1 MRRRGFIKL
10 LGGAAATWSL
20 SVGPGYGDRL
30 RRIGVLS
37 SLAETDLEGKSWDAT
52 FRKRLDELGWVDGRN
67 VHIDYR
73 WGAGSVERLQLFAKE
88 LIRLN
93 PEVVLTIATPAT
105 AAMQR
110 ETHTIPIVFA
120 PVSDPIGS
128 GFVVSLSNPGGNI
141 TGFINIEASL
151 SGKWIE
157 LIREVSPRVGMM
169 FNPDT
174 APYARYYLDTFRSAA
189 SVIAVEPI
197 EVPVHSGAEVEA
209 FLTEFGSETGA
220 GLVVMPDTSL
230 QLFRQTIIA
239 LAGRYHLPAIYG
251 FGFFAADGGLM
262 SYGIDVADLFRGV
275 AMWTAF

>member
-1 MRRRGFIKL
+1 MRRREFIKL

-20 SVGPGYGDRL
+20 SAAPGRGDQL
-30 RRIGVLS
+30 RRISVLS

-93 PEVVLTIATPAT
+93 PEVVLTVATPAT

-128 GFVVSLSNPGGNI
+128 GFVVSLSNPSGNI

-151 SGKWIE
+151 SAKWIE
-157 LIREVSPRVGMM
+157 LIREVFTSRLTRGDDVQSRHCALRG
-169 FNPDT
+169 
-174 APYARYYLDTFRSAA
+174 YYLNTFRSAA
-189 SVIAVEPI
+189 SAIAVEPI
-197 EVPVHSGAEVEA
+197 EAPVHSGAEVQA
-209 FLTEFGSETGA
+209 FLTKFGSENRRRPCRHAGYLNDAFSPNDYRACGA
-220 GLVVMPDTSL
+220 LPC
-230 QLFRQTIIA
+230 A
-239 LAGRYHLPAIYG
+239 CHLRIW
-251 FGFFAADGGLM
+251 FLCGGWRL
-262 SYGIDVADLFRGV
+262 DVLRN
-275 AMWTAF
+275 

>member
-1 MRRRGFIKL
+1 MRRREFIKL
-10 LGGAAATWSL
+10 LGGVAATWPL
-20 SVGPGYGDRL
+20 SAGPGYGDRP

-93 PEVVLTIATPAT
+93 PEVVLTVATPAT

-128 GFVVSLSNPGGNI
+128 GFVVSLSNPSGNI
-141 TGFINIEASL
+141 TGFLKYRGLIERQVDRIDTRGFTSRLSRGDDVQSRHCTLRAVL
-151 SGKWIE
+151 SGHFP
-157 LIREVSPRVGMM
+157 IRCIGYCSRT
-169 FNPDT
+169 N
-174 APYARYYLDTFRSAA
+174 
-189 SVIAVEPI
+189 
-197 EVPVHSGAEVEA
+197 
-209 FLTEFGSETGA
+209 
-220 GLVVMPDTSL
+220 
-230 QLFRQTIIA
+230 
-239 LAGRYHLPAIYG
+239 
-251 FGFFAADGGLM
+251 
-262 SYGIDVADLFRGV
+262 RGTC
-275 AMWTAF
+275 AQWCRG